1 MPNTTTVYN
10 KLVTKV
16 ILLILVHLLQK
27 QQINEK
33 ISMKKNID
41 DKVKKIPD
49 TSGFTKNKL

>member
-1 MPNTTTVYN
+1 MPNTNTVYN

-41 DKVKKIPD
+41 DKDKKIPD

>member
-1 MPNTTTVYN
+1 MPNTNTVYN

-16 ILLILVHLLQK
+16 ILLILVDLLQK